1 MNVLKLHGKIGENEG
16 IVFVRNKYDI
26 NESTMWRVEF
36 NKDEPT
42 NLNKAKLVFQIR

>member
-26 NESTMWRVEF
+26 NESTVWQVRF
-36 NKDEPT
+36 DKDEPT
-42 NLNKAKLVFQIR
+42 NLNKAELVFQIR